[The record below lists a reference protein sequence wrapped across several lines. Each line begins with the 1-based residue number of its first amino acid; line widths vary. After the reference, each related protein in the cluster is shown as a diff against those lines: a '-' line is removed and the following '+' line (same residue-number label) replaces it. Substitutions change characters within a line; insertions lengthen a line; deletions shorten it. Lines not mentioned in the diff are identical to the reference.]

1 MKQITDNP
9 DELGFAW
16 ITLDFP
22 ECTTRQRSSNR
33 RGALTAWRPEP
44 QSLRGSAPSL
54 SGEVLGAVQVRGE
67 NRRECTS
74 RERIFQR
81 GAPTAWNALR
91 HGVIPIVAERSPHRG
106 WSLNP
111 GLQPLTAW
119 RPEPQSLRGSA

>member
-74 RERIFQR
+74 RERIF
-81 GAPTAWNALR
+81 GCAVEWM
-91 HGVIPIVAERSPHRG
+91 
-106 WSLNP
+106 
-111 GLQPLTAW
+111 
-119 RPEPQSLRGSA
+119 